1 MSLLQTGINPTNLPM
16 TYLGY
21 SLMIILVCSITL
33 TKVVRKWLRG
43 RFPQGF
49 RMVQGLIGLTIL
61 QLLVFLLTY
70 FTWQGNPGFSPSLL
84 ALDQAASLMGLLVI
98 FWLWAF
104 PEPSRKADPAVLGLI
119 IVTGIFFTV
128 QTIFSPS
135 LLEGFTGS
143 IVFWQGL
150 SILVLLIGCGL
161 IVVRKPNFWQHGLV
175 MGGLLGIGSI
185 LALFSSDLEPLHLAQ
200 LAAYPL
206 LLLLGER
213 FPIGDKL
220 SMDQPEEED
229 LPRRSVSVDF
239 QTLQLLH
246 KLFNEKDPDGIL
258 YKIAQATSYL
268 ILSDLTLVIDTPDK
282 HGKIR
287 IIAGYDLIRE
297 EPLQALTLE
306 SKNIPLL
313 TNYIQRGKMLHIPA
327 SSTSRDLSHL
337 SKMLQLSKP
346 GHLLAA
352 PVHVPGTNKTIGVVL
367 FSPFSNR
374 PWTRED
380 QDYLR
385 LLSELYEA
393 AFNYHLATQ
402 KEEPES
408 VKNTIRDL
416 SSKLTQL
423 TQDKQT
429 LKNEMAVLSKEH
441 QHLLMD
447 QDSLT
452 AKHQQLNV
460 YDNALQRHLAML
472 VDLSKKEST
481 EALRKYILVIEKEI
495 QGIAKEASHE
505 IPPAVHVDT
514 DRQEQEAEP
523 PPEDPDSK
531 RSANLVEAIRNC
543 LDDMGKQIKKK
554 KIETE
559 LDLPDNP
566 PLLTM
571 NHALFQEI
579 LSFLISNAVEE
590 SKVEGTIN
598 IRTQVYEEDQTQHF
612 AHIKI
617 TDQSDGYLPDEIA
630 TVLSD
635 HLTADQQEKLN
646 QVMINLYVTKNLVE
660 NEGGRMWVESKPGE
674 GTIVSLLLAFQS
686 DENPA
691 EMR

>member
-1 MSLLQTGINPTNLPM
+1 M
-16 TYLGY
+16 
-21 SLMIILVCSITL
+21 
-33 TKVVRKWLRG
+33 KVVRKWLQG
-43 RFPQGF
+43 RYPQGF
-49 RMVQGLIGLTIL
+49 RMVQGLIGITIL
-61 QLLVFLLTY
+61 RLLVFLLTY
-70 FTWQGNPGFSPSLL
+70 FTWQGNPVFSPGLL
-84 ALDQAASLMGLLVI
+84 ALDQAASLMGLIVI

-104 PEPSRKADPAVLGLI
+104 PEPSREADPAVLGLI
-119 IVTGIFFTV
+119 TATGIFLTV
-128 QTIFSPS
+128 QIIFSPS

-143 IVFWQGL
+143 MVFWQGL

-161 IVVRKPNFWQHGLV
+161 IVVRKPNFWQHGLA
-175 MGGLLGIGSI
+175 MGSLLGTGSI
-185 LALFSSDLEPLHLAQ
+185 LALISSDLEPLHLAQ

-213 FPIGDKL
+213 FPIGDKIL
-220 SMDQPEEED
+220 TDQPEEEI
-229 LPRRSVSVDF
+229 LIRRSVSVDF

-374 PWTRED
+374 PWTKED

-408 VKNTIRDL
+408 IKNTIRDL
-416 SSKLTQL
+416 SSKLTQI

-452 AKHQQLNV
+452 AKHQQLKV
-460 YDNALQRHLAML
+460 YDNTLQRHLAML

-481 EALRKYILVIEKEI
+481 EALRKYILVIENEI
-495 QGIAKEASHE
+495 QGIGKEVPRE
-505 IPPAVHVDT
+505 TLPEVLVDA

-523 PPEDPDSK
+523 TSEDPDSK
-531 RSANLVEAIRNC
+531 RSANLEEAIQNC
-543 LDDMGKQIKKK
+543 LDDMDKQIKKK
-554 KIETE
+554 
-559 LDLPDNP
+559 
-566 PLLTM
+566 
-571 NHALFQEI
+571 EI

-590 SKVEGTIN
+590 SKVEGKLN

-617 TDQSDGYLPDEIA
+617 ADQGDGYIPDEIA
-630 TVLSD
+630 AVLND

-646 QVMINLYVTKNLVE
+646 QVMTNLYVTKNLVE

-686 DENPA
+686 DENLA